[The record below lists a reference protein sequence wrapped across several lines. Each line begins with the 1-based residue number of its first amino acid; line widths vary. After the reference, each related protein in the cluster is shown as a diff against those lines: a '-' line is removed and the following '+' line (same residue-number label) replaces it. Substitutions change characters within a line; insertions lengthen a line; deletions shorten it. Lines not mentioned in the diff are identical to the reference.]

1 MKVIKHGVPL
11 YERLKN
17 VHDGFMKAL
26 EMRTSFFMR
35 LWKCRI
41 TVYAGHKQR
50 ISFDEHLKK
59 LHHNLRV
66 CLPNKKKNHTTPPV
80 NPWFLY

>member
-26 EMRTSFFMR
+26 ETRTSFLCVFENVASRFMQVVKKR
-35 LWKCRI
+35 S
-41 TVYAGHKQR
+41 
-50 ISFDEHLKK
+50 SFDEHLKN

-66 CLPNKKKNHTTPPV
+66 CLPNKKKTILPHR
-80 NPWFLY
+80 